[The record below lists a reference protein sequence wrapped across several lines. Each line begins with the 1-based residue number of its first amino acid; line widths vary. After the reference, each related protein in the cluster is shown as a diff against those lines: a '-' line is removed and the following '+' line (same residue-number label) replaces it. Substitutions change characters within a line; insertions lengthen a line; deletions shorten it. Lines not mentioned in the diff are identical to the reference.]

1 MANQDFVGVPSQV
14 DARSLSRTAT
24 DFQRLRRGLLIN
36 YIVLGAGAILMVVP
50 FIWMVSTSF
59 KPQAETVSFPPRLF
73 PINPT
78 VANYIDVFDRAN
90 MGQLYWNTTFVSVI
104 KTILNIYTS
113 ALLGYIFGK
122 FVFRGRDVIFY
133 LLLSTWIIPFEVYLI
148 PLYLMTVQVGW
159 ADTFTALIVPEIFT
173 IYAMFMFRQ
182 FMYTIPSEL
191 IDAARIDGAGEW
203 YIFHRIIIPL
213 SKAALFTLIAFY
225 FMWNWNDFSLAPG
238 RHLRSRQIRHHRRPR
253 HIRRRILEPVRC
265 HHGRSQPRHHPHP
278 RSLHRRPALH
288 HRRRRPDRPQGLMHS
303 PINLSF
309 GPATLPILQAR
320 EVVVVGGS

>member
-14 DARSLSRTAT
+14 DTRALNRGAT

-36 YIVLGAGAILMVVP
+36 YFVLGAGAILMVVP
-50 FIWMVSTSF
+50 FIWMISTSF

-78 VANYIDVFDRAN
+78 ISNYIDVFDRAN
-90 MGQLYWNTTFVSVI
+90 MGRLYWNTTFISVI
-104 KTILNIYTS
+104 KTIFNIYTS

-122 FVFRGRDVIFY
+122 FVFRGRDIIFY
-133 LLLSTWIIPFEVYLI
+133 ILLSTWIIPFEVYLI

-159 ADTFTALIVPEIFT
+159 ADTYTALIVPEIFT

-182 FMYTIPSEL
+182 FMYTIPTEL

-213 SKAALFTLIAFY
+213 SRAALFTLIAFY
-225 FMWNWNDFSLAPG
+225 FMWNWNDFLWPLVVISSHDKYVITVGLATFVGEFWNQYGVIMAGASLA
-238 RHLRSRQIRHHRRPR
+238 I
-253 HIRRRILEPVRC
+253 I
-265 HHGRSQPRHHPHP
+265 
-278 RSLHRRPALH
+278 
-288 HRRRRPDRPQGLMHS
+288 
-303 PINLSF
+303 
-309 GPATLPILQAR
+309 PILALFIAVQR
-320 EVVVVGGS
+320 FIIEGVVLTGLKG

>member
-14 DARSLSRTAT
+14 DAQSLTRGAT

-36 YIVLGAGAILMVVP
+36 YLVLGAGAILMIVP
-50 FIWMVSTSF
+50 FIWMISTSF

-78 VANYIDVFDRAN
+78 ISNYIDVFDRAN
-90 MGQLYWNTTFVSVI
+90 MGQLYWNTTFISVI
-104 KTILNIYTS
+104 KTIFNIYTS

-122 FVFRGRDVIFY
+122 FVFRGRDIIFY
-133 LLLSTWIIPFEVYLI
+133 ILLSTWIIPFEVYLI

-159 ADTFTALIVPEIFT
+159 ADTYTALIVPEIFT

-182 FMYTIPSEL
+182 FMYTIPTEL

-213 SKAALFTLIAFY
+213 SRAALFTLIAFY
-225 FMWNWNDFSLAPG
+225 FMWNWNDFLWPLVVISSHDKYVITVGLATFVGEFWNQYGVIMAGASLA
-238 RHLRSRQIRHHRRPR
+238 I
-253 HIRRRILEPVRC
+253 I
-265 HHGRSQPRHHPHP
+265 
-278 RSLHRRPALH
+278 
-288 HRRRRPDRPQGLMHS
+288 
-303 PINLSF
+303 
-309 GPATLPILQAR
+309 PILALFIAVQR
-320 EVVVVGGS
+320 FIIEGVVLTGLKG

>member
-14 DARSLSRTAT
+14 DAQSLTRGAT

-36 YIVLGAGAILMVVP
+36 YLVLGAGAILMIVP
-50 FIWMVSTSF
+50 FIWMISTSF

-78 VANYIDVFDRAN
+78 FSNYIDVFDRAN
-90 MGQLYWNTTFVSVI
+90 MGQLYWNTTFISVI
-104 KTILNIYTS
+104 KTIFNIYTS

-122 FVFRGRDVIFY
+122 FVFRGRDIIFY
-133 LLLSTWIIPFEVYLI
+133 ILLSTWIIPFEVYLI

-159 ADTFTALIVPEIFT
+159 ADTYTALIVPEIFT

-182 FMYTIPSEL
+182 FMYTIPTEL

-213 SKAALFTLIAFY
+213 SRAALFTLIAFY
-225 FMWNWNDFSLAPG
+225 FMWNWNDFLWPLVVISSHDKYVITVGLATFVGEFWNQYGVIMAGASLA
-238 RHLRSRQIRHHRRPR
+238 I
-253 HIRRRILEPVRC
+253 I
-265 HHGRSQPRHHPHP
+265 
-278 RSLHRRPALH
+278 
-288 HRRRRPDRPQGLMHS
+288 
-303 PINLSF
+303 
-309 GPATLPILQAR
+309 PILALFIAVQR
-320 EVVVVGGS
+320 FIIEGVVLTGLKG

>member
-1 MANQDFVGVPSQV
+1 MANQDFVGIPSQV
-14 DARSLSRTAT
+14 DTRALNRGAT

-36 YIVLGAGAILMVVP
+36 YLVLGAGAILMVVP
-50 FIWMVSTSF
+50 FIWMISTSF

-78 VANYIDVFDRAN
+78 ISNYIDVFDRAN
-90 MGQLYWNTTFVSVI
+90 MGRLYWNTTFISVI
-104 KTILNIYTS
+104 KTIFNIYTS

-133 LLLSTWIIPFEVYLI
+133 ILLSTWIIPFEVYLI

-159 ADTFTALIVPEIFT
+159 ADTYTALIVPEIFT

-182 FMYTIPSEL
+182 FMYTIPTEL

-213 SKAALFTLIAFY
+213 SRAALFTLIAFY
-225 FMWNWNDFSLAPG
+225 FMWNWNDFLWPLVVISSHDKYVITVGLATFVGEFWNQYGVIMAGASLA
-238 RHLRSRQIRHHRRPR
+238 I
-253 HIRRRILEPVRC
+253 I
-265 HHGRSQPRHHPHP
+265 
-278 RSLHRRPALH
+278 
-288 HRRRRPDRPQGLMHS
+288 
-303 PINLSF
+303 
-309 GPATLPILQAR
+309 PILALFIAVQR
-320 EVVVVGGS
+320 FIIEGVVLTGLKG

>member
-14 DARSLSRTAT
+14 DARSLTRGAT

-36 YIVLGAGAILMVVP
+36 YIILGAGAILMIVP
-50 FIWMVSTSF
+50 FIWMISTSF

-78 VANYIDVFDRAN
+78 ISNYIDVFDRAN
-90 MGQLYWNTTFVSVI
+90 MGQLYWNTTFISVI
-104 KTILNIYTS
+104 KTVFNIYTS

-122 FVFRGRDVIFY
+122 FVFRGRDIIFY
-133 LLLSTWIIPFEVYLI
+133 ILLSTWIIPFEVYLI

-159 ADTFTALIVPEIFT
+159 ADTYTALIVPEIFT

-182 FMYTIPSEL
+182 FMYTIPTEL

-213 SKAALFTLIAFY
+213 SRAALFTLIAFY
-225 FMWNWNDFSLAPG
+225 FMWNWNDFLWPLVVISSHDKYVITVGLATFVGEFWNQYGVIMAGASLA
-238 RHLRSRQIRHHRRPR
+238 I
-253 HIRRRILEPVRC
+253 I
-265 HHGRSQPRHHPHP
+265 
-278 RSLHRRPALH
+278 
-288 HRRRRPDRPQGLMHS
+288 
-303 PINLSF
+303 
-309 GPATLPILQAR
+309 PILALFIAVQR
-320 EVVVVGGS
+320 FIIEGVVLTGLKG

>member
-14 DARSLSRTAT
+14 DARSLTRGAT

-36 YIVLGAGAILMVVP
+36 YIVLGAGAILMIVP
-50 FIWMVSTSF
+50 FIWMISTSF

-78 VANYIDVFDRAN
+78 ISNYIDVFDRAN
-90 MGQLYWNTTFVSVI
+90 MGQLYWNTTFISVI
-104 KTILNIYTS
+104 KTIFNIYTS

-122 FVFRGRDVIFY
+122 FVFRGRDIIFY
-133 LLLSTWIIPFEVYLI
+133 ILLSTWIIPFEVYLI

-159 ADTFTALIVPEIFT
+159 ADTYTALIVPEIFT

-182 FMYTIPSEL
+182 FMYTIPTEL

-213 SKAALFTLIAFY
+213 SRAALFTLIAFY
-225 FMWNWNDFSLAPG
+225 FMWNWNDFLWPLVVISSHDKYVITVGLATFVGEFWNQYGVIMAGASLA
-238 RHLRSRQIRHHRRPR
+238 I
-253 HIRRRILEPVRC
+253 I
-265 HHGRSQPRHHPHP
+265 
-278 RSLHRRPALH
+278 
-288 HRRRRPDRPQGLMHS
+288 
-303 PINLSF
+303 
-309 GPATLPILQAR
+309 PILALFIAVQR
-320 EVVVVGGS
+320 FIIEGVVLTGLKG

>member
-14 DARSLSRTAT
+14 DARSLTRSAT

-36 YIVLGAGAILMVVP
+36 YIVLGAGAILMIVP
-50 FIWMVSTSF
+50 FIWMISTSF

-78 VANYIDVFDRAN
+78 ISNYIDVFDRAN
-90 MGQLYWNTTFVSVI
+90 MGQLYWNTTFISVI
-104 KTILNIYTS
+104 KTIFNIYTS

-122 FVFRGRDVIFY
+122 FVFRGRDIIFY
-133 LLLSTWIIPFEVYLI
+133 ILLSTWIIPFEVYLI

-159 ADTFTALIVPEIFT
+159 ADTYTALIVPEIFT

-182 FMYTIPSEL
+182 FMYTIPTEL

-213 SKAALFTLIAFY
+213 SRAALFTLIAFY
-225 FMWNWNDFSLAPG
+225 FMWNWNDFLWPLVVISSHDKYVITVGLATFVGEFWNQYGVIMAGASLA
-238 RHLRSRQIRHHRRPR
+238 I
-253 HIRRRILEPVRC
+253 I
-265 HHGRSQPRHHPHP
+265 
-278 RSLHRRPALH
+278 
-288 HRRRRPDRPQGLMHS
+288 
-303 PINLSF
+303 
-309 GPATLPILQAR
+309 PILALFIAVQR
-320 EVVVVGGS
+320 FIIEGVVLTGLKG

>member
-14 DARSLSRTAT
+14 DAQSLTRGAT

-36 YIVLGAGAILMVVP
+36 YIVLGAGAILMIVP
-50 FIWMVSTSF
+50 FIWMISTSF

-78 VANYIDVFDRAN
+78 ISNYIDVFDRAN
-90 MGQLYWNTTFVSVI
+90 MGQLYWNTTFISVI
-104 KTILNIYTS
+104 KTIFNIYTS

-122 FVFRGRDVIFY
+122 FVFRGRDIIFY
-133 LLLSTWIIPFEVYLI
+133 ILLSTWIIPFEVYLI

-159 ADTFTALIVPEIFT
+159 ADTYTALIVPEIFT

-182 FMYTIPSEL
+182 FMYTIPTEL

-213 SKAALFTLIAFY
+213 SRAALFTLIAFY
-225 FMWNWNDFSLAPG
+225 FMWNWNDFLWPLVVISSHDKYVITVGLATFVGEFWNQYGVIMAGASLA
-238 RHLRSRQIRHHRRPR
+238 I
-253 HIRRRILEPVRC
+253 I
-265 HHGRSQPRHHPHP
+265 
-278 RSLHRRPALH
+278 
-288 HRRRRPDRPQGLMHS
+288 
-303 PINLSF
+303 
-309 GPATLPILQAR
+309 PILALFIAVQR
-320 EVVVVGGS
+320 FIIEGVVLTGLKG

>member
-14 DARSLSRTAT
+14 DAQSLTRGAT

-36 YIVLGAGAILMVVP
+36 YLVLGAGAILMIVP
-50 FIWMVSTSF
+50 FIWMISTSF

-78 VANYIDVFDRAN
+78 ISNYIDVFDRAN
-90 MGQLYWNTTFVSVI
+90 MGQLYWNTTFISVI
-104 KTILNIYTS
+104 KTIFNIYTS

-122 FVFRGRDVIFY
+122 FVFRGRDIIFY
-133 LLLSTWIIPFEVYLI
+133 ILLSTWIIPFEVYLI

-182 FMYTIPSEL
+182 FMYTIPTEL

-213 SKAALFTLIAFY
+213 SRAALFTLIAFY
-225 FMWNWNDFSLAPG
+225 FMWNWNDFLWPLVVISSHDKYVITVGLATFVGEFWNQYGVIMAGASLA
-238 RHLRSRQIRHHRRPR
+238 I
-253 HIRRRILEPVRC
+253 I
-265 HHGRSQPRHHPHP
+265 
-278 RSLHRRPALH
+278 
-288 HRRRRPDRPQGLMHS
+288 
-303 PINLSF
+303 
-309 GPATLPILQAR
+309 PILALFIAVQR
-320 EVVVVGGS
+320 FIIEGVVLTGLKG

>member
-1 MANQDFVGVPSQV
+1 MANQDFVGAPSQI
-14 DARSLSRTAT
+14 DTQSLSRDTS
-24 DFQRLRRGLLIN
+24 DFQRLRRGLLFN
-36 YIVLGAGAILMVVP
+36 YLILGAGAILMVVP

-78 VANYIDVFDRAN
+78 ISNYIDVFDRAN
-90 MGQLYWNTTFVSVI
+90 MGRLYWNTIYLSVI
-104 KTILNIYTS
+104 KTVFNIYTS

-133 LLLSTWIIPFEVYLI
+133 VLLSTWIIPFEVYLI

-159 ADTFTALIVPEIFT
+159 ADKYVALIVPEVFT

-182 FMYTIPSEL
+182 FMYTIPTEL

-225 FMWNWNDFSLAPG
+225 FMWNWNDFLWPLVVISSHEKYVITIGLATFVGEFWNQYGVIMAGASLA
-238 RHLRSRQIRHHRRPR
+238 I
-253 HIRRRILEPVRC
+253 I
-265 HHGRSQPRHHPHP
+265 
-278 RSLHRRPALH
+278 
-288 HRRRRPDRPQGLMHS
+288 
-303 PINLSF
+303 
-309 GPATLPILQAR
+309 PILALFIAVQR
-320 EVVVVGGS
+320 FIIEGVVLTGLKG